1 MVVGQLLQLLL
12 VMLLPLL
19 TVGQSRSCLV
29 LLAVVMVLGTPPQA
43 VLGAE
48 CLVEVVLLLM
58 VAAPEV
64 VAWLLP

>member
-19 TVGQSRSCLV
+19 TVGQSRS
-29 LLAVVMVLGTPPQA
+29 LGPPPQA

-64 VAWLLP
+64 VPWLLP